1 MTIERALF
9 GLLVH
14 ASGARS
20 QRRFAGGVDSVA
32 SAAATLFLIVGICE
46 TAQTET
52 KPQTHPRP
60 RASKTTC
67 VPRRRS
73 SHHRREVPDAVG
85 SPDARRPPH
94 PSHVRLRSCLHHR
107 WRRCAA
113 LRRGLRNH
121 RGWAT
126 GAGPSGRAFRVQAD
140 ARRILP
146 AAAWAFPR
154 EAFRGEGGER
164 RVGAELRG
172 GGREACRAEGQRT
185 GEKREETRRVRVVL
199 CVRACL
205 CGGARLRSDQIRR
218 APDPTDGQGR
228 TRKRGTCSAGRRPA
242 AA

>member
-1 MTIERALF
+1 MLPAL
-9 GLLVH
+9 
-14 ASGARS
+14 
-20 QRRFAGGVDSVA
+20 GVRDDSLVA
-32 SAAATLFLIVGICE
+32 STPSPPPQPPSSLSSGSAKPPKQKRNLRHIHDRGHRRRRVGRD
-46 TAQTET
+46 TG
-52 KPQTHPRP
+52 
-60 RASKTTC
+60 

-94 PSHVRLRSCLHHR
+94 PSHVRLRSCLHRR